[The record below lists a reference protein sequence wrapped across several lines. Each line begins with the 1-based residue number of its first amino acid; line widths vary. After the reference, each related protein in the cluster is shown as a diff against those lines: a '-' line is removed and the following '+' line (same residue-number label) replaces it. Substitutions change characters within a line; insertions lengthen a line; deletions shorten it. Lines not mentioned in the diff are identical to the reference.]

1 MGVEGTGCG
10 RKQDESEKSIKQT
23 VCTKGND
30 KYNARDVIEIM
41 RSSGRTDCRERI
53 QVWVSWL

>member
-10 RKQDESEKSIKQT
+10 RKQDELEKSIKQT

-41 RSSGRTDCRERI
+41 RSFNGLIAERE
-53 QVWVSWL
+53 SKFG